1 MTMRILLAG
10 AAALALAAPA
20 GAQDLPDLDSL
31 MHHLDEMY
39 RSVSSH
45 AVMTMTVERERGT
58 RSLTLESWSLG
69 EDDALIVIR
78 EPAREA
84 GTATLRTAEGLWN
97 YAPRADRLI
106 RIPTGLLSENWMGSH
121 FTNDDLVR
129 ESSYDEDY
137 ETTLSWAEGEGGG
150 PLIRATMT
158 PLPDAPVVYT
168 RIEYLMTSS
177 DWVPTR
183 ADYYDQDKLIRSMV
197 FDQVEMVAGK
207 RIPLRM
213 RIVPLDEPGEYTEIV
228 YDVLELDVGVEADL
242 FTRRGLRR
250 VARG

>member
-1 MTMRILLAG
+1 
-10 AAALALAAPA
+10 
-20 GAQDLPDLDSL
+20 
-31 MHHLDEMY
+31 
-39 RSVSSH
+39 
-45 AVMTMTVERERGT
+45 
-58 RSLTLESWSLG
+58 
-69 EDDALIVIR
+69 
-78 EPAREA
+78 
-84 GTATLRTAEGLWN
+84 
-97 YAPRADRLI
+97 
-106 RIPTGLLSENWMGSH
+106 
-121 FTNDDLVR
+121 
-129 ESSYDEDY
+129 
-137 ETTLSWAEGEGGG
+137 
-150 PLIRATMT
+150 
-158 PLPDAPVVYT
+158 
-168 RIEYLMTSS
+168 MTSS